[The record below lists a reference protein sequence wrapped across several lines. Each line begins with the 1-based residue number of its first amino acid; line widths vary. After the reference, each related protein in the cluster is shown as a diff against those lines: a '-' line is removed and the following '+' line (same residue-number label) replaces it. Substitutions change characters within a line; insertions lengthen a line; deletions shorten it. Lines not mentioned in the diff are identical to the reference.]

1 MSKIKVV
8 ICEDHSLFRE
18 GIRSYLN
25 VREDIECI
33 WEVENGA
40 QLLHRLQYAPYDQFP
55 DLVLLDINMPIMTG
69 LEALPV
75 LKEEYPNLKIVMLT
89 MHNELSMVSTAM
101 KLGAN
106 SYVAKNDAS
115 DQIVKAIISVHTS
128 GFYFNDMVNRALYE
142 DMKKKRMSD
151 NFKKEESSAIVNT
164 DTVIEEVPVAINN
177 SGTKNKITRAI
188 IWGVGLS
195 ILVSILYYFVV
206 RVQQTLPNFND
217 INI

>member
-40 QLLHRLQYAPYDQFP
+40 QLLHRLQYAPHDQFP

-115 DQIVKAIISVHTS
+115 DQIVKAIVSVHTS
-128 GFYFNDMVNRALYE
+128 GFYFNDMVNKALYE
-142 DMKKKRMSD
+142 DMKKKRMTET
-151 NFKKEESSAIVNT
+151 FKKEEKPT
-164 DTVIEEVPVAINN
+164 TKDTVIEEVPIVVNN
-177 SGTKNKITRAI
+177 SDTKKKVTRAI
-188 IWGVGLS
+188 IWGVSLS
-195 ILVSILYYFVV
+195 IIVSVLYYFLVKI
-206 RVQQTLPNFND
+206 QQTLPSFDD

>member
-25 VREDIECI
+25 VREDMQCI

-55 DLVLLDINMPIMTG
+55 DIVLLDINMPVMTG

-101 KLGAN
+101 SLGAN
-106 SYVAKNDAS
+106 SYVAKNDAAE
-115 DQIVKAIISVHTS
+115 QIIKAILSVQSS
-128 GFYFNDMVNRALYE
+128 GFYFNDMVNQALYE
-142 DMKKKRMSD
+142 DMKRKRLKPEVKPEPQKVVEQTAQPAVKETSELKKRVLRG
-151 NFKKEESSAIVNT
+151 ILWGLGL
-164 DTVIEEVPVAINN
+164 
-177 SGTKNKITRAI
+177 GT
-188 IWGVGLS
+188 G
-195 ILVSILYYFVV
+195 VSILYYVYRIISENMSVF
-206 RVQQTLPNFND
+206 Q
-217 INI
+217 NISL